1 MTSTEPKRGD
11 LFWIDW
17 SPGRGS
23 EQQGRR
29 PALIVQ
35 TDSANTNPRYTNT
48 IVVAVS
54 TKGRPVPLHVALE
67 PTEQNGLSE
76 LSYAKCEQLMTI
88 SKDRLG
94 ERIGQ
99 ITAEEQLA
107 VDQALRRA
115 LSLNERYS

>member
-35 TDSANTNPRYTNT
+35 TDNANTNPRYTNT

-54 TKGRPVPLHVALE
+54 TKGRAVPLHIALE

-88 SKDRLG
+88 SKDRLA

-99 ITAEEQLA
+99 IALEELAA

-115 LSLNERYS
+115 LGL

>member
-1 MTSTEPKRGD
+1 MTSEPKRGD
-11 LFWIDW
+11 LFWLDW

-35 TDSANTNPRYTNT
+35 TDSANANPRYANT

-54 TKGRPVPLHVALE
+54 TKGRAVPLHVALE

-76 LSYAKCEQLMTI
+76 LSYAKCEQVMTI
-88 SKDRLG
+88 SKDRLI

-99 ITAEEQLA
+99 ITYEEQVA
-107 VDQALRRA
+107 VDQALRRV
-115 LSLNERYS
+115 LSLNER